1 MIAFEAMLPD
11 DADEQREIQRL
22 LRGQPD
28 LQVMIERA
36 QAKAR
41 KLFDRPS
48 FTLDAPQFDD
58 WDPPLQTSDRDCE
71 SGEGPVLGGA
81 HSVRTVAGEC
91 LGVR

>member
-1 MIAFEAMLPD
+1 MIAIEAMMPD

-22 LRGQPD
+22 LREQPD

-36 QAKAR
+36 QAKVR
-41 KLFDRPS
+41 EMFDGLS

-58 WDPPLQTSDRDCE
+58 WDPPLHTSDRDCE

-81 HSVRTVAGEC
+81 HSVQTVAGEC